1 MLVRINATAASI
13 GIQASHVEPP
23 STFSFEGLHSLGSGA
38 SVGRPRMVNVQCD
51 EPGGAA
57 HLKNLPPYSIDSPT
71 KVWYSTGK
79 APSVHYLRALL
90 QADEILKKGQPVLHH
105 LQSQSYYI
113 LLERAHL
120 SA

>member
-1 MLVRINATAASI
+1 MLNRRRHLALKDCTAWDLVLQLADQGWS
-13 GIQASHVEPP
+13 
-23 STFSFEGLHSLGSGA
+23 
-38 SVGRPRMVNVQCD
+38 MCNVMNQ
-51 EPGGAA
+51 GAA
-57 HLKNLPPYSIDSPT
+57 HLKSLPPYSIDSPT

-90 QADEILKKGQPVLHH
+90 QAEDILAKGQPSLHH